1 MGKAAVGIDLTEP
14 ERRELESLARAQKTG
29 QALARRAR
37 IVLASASGLENKA
50 ICTAVGAD
58 ANTVSKWRRRFAE
71 RRLDGLLDEP
81 RPGAPRTIGDDE
93 IAQTIRLTLETR
105 PPGATHW
112 SLRSMAEAVG
122 YAPSTIHRIWQAFG
136 LQPHRSETFKL
147 STDPLF
153 VEKVRD
159 IVGLYLSPPD
169 RALVLCVDEK
179 SQIQA
184 LDRTQPLLPMRPGQI
199 ERRSHDYTRHGTTSL
214 FAALDIATGAVLG
227 RCYPKHRSSEFR
239 KFLDQIEASVPADLD
254 VHLVMDN
261 YATHKTKPIR
271 DWLAKRPRW
280 HVHFTPTGASWINQV
295 ERFFALLTDKQIRR
309 GVHRST
315 EALEHD
321 IRAFIDAHNADPKP
335 FRWTKTADDI
345 LAAIQRFCLRT
356 LQAGETKESGH

>member
-1 MGKAAVGIDLTEP
+1 MGKPAVAIELSTA
-14 ERRELESLARAQKTG
+14 ERRELESLARAHKTG
-29 QALARRAR
+29 QAMARRAR
-37 IVLASASGLENKA
+37 IVLAAAAGLENKA
-50 ICTAVGAD
+50 ICVEIGAD
-58 ANTVSKWRRRFAE
+58 ANTVSKWRRRFATA
-71 RRLDGLLDEP
+71 RLDGLLDEP
-81 RPGAPRTIGDDE
+81 RPGAPRRIGDDE
-93 IAQTIRLTLETR
+93 IADAVRLTLEAT

-112 SLRSMAEAVG
+112 SLRSMAKAVG
-122 YAPSTIHRIWQAFG
+122 HAPSTIHRIWRAFG

-147 STDPLF
+147 SNDPLF

-159 IVGLYLSPPD
+159 IVGLYMSPPD

-199 ERRSHDYTRHGTTSL
+199 ERRTHDYIRHGTTSL
-214 FAALDIATGAVLG
+214 FAALDVATGSVIG
-227 RCYPKHRSSEFR
+227 HCYPKHRSGEFR
-239 KFLDQIEASVPADLD
+239 KFLDLVEASVPADLD

-271 DWLAKRPRW
+271 DWLLKRPRW

-295 ERFFALLTDKQIRR
+295 ERFFALVTDKQIRR

-315 EALEHD
+315 QQLEAD

-335 FRWTKTADDI
+335 FRWTKSADDI
-345 LAAIQRFCLRT
+345 LAAINRFCHRQIGRT
-356 LQAGETKESGH
+356 MESGH